1 MSDTLECMGPDP
13 NVRLKT
19 HALSKCYGGLQA
31 LDSVSFQLHAGE
43 MLALIGPNGAGKS
56 TCFDVISG
64 LTFPDNGQIWLDGVD
79 VTRLDAVGRWEKG
92 LGRGFQLA
100 AGFLS
105 LRVIEAVMTA
115 LAVADPPPK
124 SSLFDVFLRAQGRLP
139 CFGSFS
145 ATYKE
150 KAIGLLEQTGLSQRM
165 DQRISALPYGDIK
178 RLDLALALANQPG
191 VLILDEPG
199 AGLPPADRKA
209 LVELVRLL
217 ARKEGIGVLFSEHD
231 TTLVFDYAT
240 RVLVLDRG
248 QLIADGKPEQIMS
261 DPVVRSSYLG
271 QSLKPV
277 YSVAS

>member
-1 MSDTLECMGPDP
+1 MSD
-13 NVRLKT
+13 VRLKT
-19 HALSKCYGGLQA
+19 HALSKCYGGLRA

-64 LTFPDNGQIWLDGVD
+64 LTFPDHGQIWLDGAD
-79 VTRLDAVGRWEKG
+79 VTRLDAVGRWERG

-115 LAVADPPPK
+115 LAVADPSPK
-124 SSLFDVFLRAQGRLP
+124 PSLFDAFLTAQGGLP
-139 CFGSFS
+139 CFGTFP
-145 ATYKE
+145 ATCKE
-150 KAIGLLEQTGLSQRM
+150 KAIRLLEQIGLLQRI
-165 DQRISALPYGDIK
+165 DQPISALPYGDIK
-178 RLDLALALANQPG
+178 RLDLALALANRPG

-209 LVELVRLL
+209 LVDLVRTL
-217 ARKEGIGVLFSEHD
+217 AEKQGIGVLFSEHD

-248 QLIADGKPEQIMS
+248 QLIADGNPKQIMS

-271 QSLKPV
+271 QSVKTAV
-277 YSVAS
+277 SVTS

>member
-1 MSDTLECMGPDP
+1 MSDA
-13 NVRLKT
+13 RLKT

-64 LTFPDNGQIWLDGVD
+64 LTFPDHGQIWLDGAD
-79 VTRLDAVGRWEKG
+79 VSHLDASGRWEKG

-115 LAVADPPPK
+115 LAVADPPRKP
-124 SSLFDVFLRAQGRLP
+124 SLFDVFLTAQGRLP
-139 CFGSFS
+139 CFGVFP
-145 ATYKE
+145 ATYNE
-150 KAIGLLEQTGLSQRM
+150 KAIQLLEQTGLLQRM

-178 RLDLALALANQPG
+178 RLDLALALANRPG
-191 VLILDEPG
+191 VLVLDEPG

-231 TTLVFDYAT
+231 TSLVFDYAT

>member
-1 MSDTLECMGPDP
+1 MSD
-13 NVRLKT
+13 VRLKT
-19 HALSKCYGGLQA
+19 HALSKRYGGLQA

-64 LTFPDNGQIWLDGVD
+64 LTFPDHGQIWLDGAD
-79 VTRLDAVGRWEKG
+79 VTHLDAAGRWEKG

-105 LRVIEAVMTA
+105 LQVIEAVMTA
-115 LAVADPPPK
+115 LAVADSPSK
-124 SSLFDVFLRAQGRLP
+124 SSFFDVFLRAQGRLP
-139 CFGSFS
+139 CFGSFRAS
-145 ATYKE
+145 YTE
-150 KAIGLLEQTGLSQRM
+150 KATRLLQQTGLSQRM
-165 DQRISALPYGDIK
+165 DQQISALPYGDIK
-178 RLDLALALANQPG
+178 RLDLALALANAPG
-191 VLILDEPG
+191 VLVLDEPG

-231 TTLVFDYAT
+231 TSLVFDYAT

-248 QLIADGKPEQIMS
+248 RLIADGKPEQIMS

-271 QSLKPV
+271 QSLKPAF
-277 YSVAS
+277 SVAS

>member
-1 MSDTLECMGPDP
+1 MSDA
-13 NVRLKT
+13 RLKT

-64 LTFPDNGQIWLDGVD
+64 LTFPDRGQIWLDGVD

-105 LRVIEAVMTA
+105 LRVIESVMTA
-115 LAVADPPPK
+115 LAVADSPSKP
-124 SSLFDVFLRAQGRLP
+124 SLFDVFLRAQGRLP
-139 CFGSFS
+139 CFGSFP
-145 ATYKE
+145 ATCKE
-150 KAIGLLEQTGLSQRM
+150 KAIRLLEQIGLLQRM
-165 DQRISALPYGDIK
+165 DQQISALPYGDIK
-178 RLDLALALANQPG
+178 RLDLALALANRPG
-191 VLILDEPG
+191 VLVLDEPG